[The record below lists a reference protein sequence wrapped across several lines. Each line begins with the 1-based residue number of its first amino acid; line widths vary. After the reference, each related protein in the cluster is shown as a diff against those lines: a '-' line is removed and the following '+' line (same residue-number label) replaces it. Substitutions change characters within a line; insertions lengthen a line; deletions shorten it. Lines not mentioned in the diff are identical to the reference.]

1 MFSIEV
7 KWLVMHRKQKHMAHN
22 HEKINT
28 VKRNRFWKG
37 QRPKISYHK
46 CIQEL
51 KGKDEQLIEKIER
64 ERINRVSGLCGTI
77 TKFLPFISSEPQ
89 KERKKRG

>member
-1 MFSIEV
+1 MFRVEV

-28 VKRNRFWKG
+28 VKRNRFWKD

-51 KGKDEQLIEKIER
+51 KGKDEQLREKMVNIRR
-64 ERINRVSGLCGTI
+64 EIQNEKKKEMIKLKS
-77 TKFLPFISSEPQ
+77 KISAM
-89 KERKKRG
+89 K